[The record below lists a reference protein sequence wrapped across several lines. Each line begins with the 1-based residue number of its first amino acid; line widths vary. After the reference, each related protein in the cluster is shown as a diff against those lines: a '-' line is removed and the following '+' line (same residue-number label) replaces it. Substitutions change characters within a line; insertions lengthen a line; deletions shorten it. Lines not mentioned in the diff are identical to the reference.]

1 MTFESLGL
9 EPRLLKA
16 VAAMNYTEPT
26 PIQAAAIPHVLA
38 GSDVLGIAQTG
49 TGKTAAF
56 VLPTLQRVGTRGG
69 IRMLVVTPTR
79 ELAMQIAE
87 VAREASRFT
96 GHRVATVFGGVGL
109 QPQINTLRRGVDIV
123 IACPGRLL
131 DLHQRRALD
140 LSKVETLVLDEADR
154 MLDMGFWPDVRRI
167 LSLLPEK
174 RQNLLFSATMSRD
187 VLGVIDSTLVNPVR
201 VETSP
206 PATPVDL
213 VTQSVYPV
221 AGDQKTDLL
230 VELLKTTGGRVLV
243 FTRTKHRADRLSRQL
258 TRHGVLSEAIHG
270 NRSQAQRQRALD
282 AFKGGRFD
290 VLVATDV
297 VSRGIDINEISHVVN
312 YDMPNSPDDYVHRI
326 GRTARAGH
334 KGNAVSFLAIEEMEV
349 FQAIERRLGVML
361 ECRDVEGFDYARRSV
376 PSPDRQINPSRPQG
390 GQGGGQGN
398 RSGRQG
404 SRNRVADRNH
414 RPGTGGGGQDQQGRG
429 ERYRGGQG
437 GSQDGGQSRGRGSGW
452 SGGAQSGRSRPT
464 GDRG

>member
-131 DLHQRRALD
+131 DLHARRALD

-187 VLGVIDSTLVNPVR
+187 VLGVIDSTLVDPVR

-282 AFKGGRFD
+282 SFKAGRFD

-312 YDMPNSPDDYVHRI
+312 YDMPNGPEDYVHRI

-349 FQAIERRLGVML
+349 FQAIERRLGVTL
-361 ECRDVEGFDYARRSV
+361 ECRDVEGFAYARRSV
-376 PSPDRQINPSRPQG
+376 PSPDRQINAPRPQG
-390 GQGGGQGN
+390 GQGGGQGKRN
-398 RSGRQG
+398 GRQG
-404 SRNRVADRNH
+404 SHNRVAGRSNY
-414 RPGTGGGGQDQQGRG
+414 RPNTGGGGQTQQGRN
-429 ERYRGGQG
+429 ERYGGGQN
-437 GSQDGGQSRGRGSGW
+437 SGQGNGR
-452 SGGAQSGRSRPT
+452 SGGASTGRSR
-464 GDRG
+464 